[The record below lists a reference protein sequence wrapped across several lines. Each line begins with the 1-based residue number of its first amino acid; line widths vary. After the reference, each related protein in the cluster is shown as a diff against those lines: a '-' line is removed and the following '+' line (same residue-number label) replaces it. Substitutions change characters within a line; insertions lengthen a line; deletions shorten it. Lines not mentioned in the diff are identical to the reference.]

1 MYKYRKVGDILCMM
15 MNIYNCAKTQNN
27 SDNSGTSAITPYQT
41 KIFYS
46 QTKITNI
53 FYSHTILDNCAILM
67 IWQ

>member
-1 MYKYRKVGDILCMM
+1 MQRLEG
-15 MNIYNCAKTQNN
+15 N
-27 SDNSGTSAITPYQT
+27 GTASAITLHET
-41 KIFYS
+41 KFFYS